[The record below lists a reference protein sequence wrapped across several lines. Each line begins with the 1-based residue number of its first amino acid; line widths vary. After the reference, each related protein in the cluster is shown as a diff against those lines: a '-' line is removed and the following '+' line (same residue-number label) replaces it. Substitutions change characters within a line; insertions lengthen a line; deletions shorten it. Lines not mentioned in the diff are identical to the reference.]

1 MSGVAA
7 GDGRAALV
15 AATLTLAGIL
25 RSRLV
30 EAGLTQQAGRLGLL
44 GAEHVAAPVPLAELP
59 VLAHLPE
66 ATAAGRLHLP
76 ACAGE
81 ALRTAVAGAAW
92 TQTAAYV
99 ARPPGPRF
107 LDGYAHATLAGPADG
122 APTKGAPGSGPPAAL
137 GLLLLGPGV
146 HYPHHRHPAD
156 EVYLPLSAARWS
168 HDVGAPL
175 REEPPGELL
184 HHQPEQAHA
193 MDTGTEPLLALY
205 VWTGDVTVAAVW
217 C

>member
-1 MSGVAA
+1 MNGVAA
-7 GDGRAALV
+7 ADSRAALA
-15 AATLTLAGIL
+15 AATLTLAGVL
-25 RSRLV
+25 RSRLS
-30 EAGLTQQAGRLGLL
+30 EAGLTQQASLLGLL
-44 GAEHVAAPVPLAELP
+44 GAEHIAAPVPPATLP
-59 VLAHLPE
+59 VLAHLPR

-76 ACAGE
+76 AAGE
-81 ALRTAVAGAAW
+81 ALRTAAAGAAW
-92 TQTAAYV
+92 TQTSAYV

-122 APTKGAPGSGPPAAL
+122 APSGMTAGGGPSVAL

-168 HDVGAPL
+168 HEVGAPL
-175 REEPPGELL
+175 REESPGELL
-184 HHQPEQAHA
+184 HHRPEQAHA
-193 MDTGTEPLLALY
+193 MGAGAQPLLAVY
-205 VWTGDVTVAAVW
+205 VWTGDVTASAAW